1 MKFEVELIEGGRCII
16 PTVGNFALVVTDDEL
31 AAVLRVRES
40 EELAGANQKPI
51 KTRKPHKPRVRKA
64 LGKGIEGGQNSD
76 A

>member
-1 MKFEVELIEGGRCII
+1 
-16 PTVGNFALVVTDDEL
+16 
-31 AAVLRVRES
+31 LRVRES